1 MAETLIQE
9 LLDKDLATKEVSLR
23 IGYSGY
29 EHAATNGSHRLDTY
43 TNIPSHLQ
51 KAFLELFEA
60 KANKSMRIRTLNL
73 SLNQV
78 KPMEETGYQP
88 SLFSEPVSE
97 QKEVAIERA
106 MIEIHKKYGKNA
118 MLRGI
123 DYMPKATLRVRNTLI
138 GGHHA

>member
-1 MAETLIQE
+1 
-9 LLDKDLATKEVSLR
+9 
-23 IGYSGY
+23 
-29 EHAATNGSHRLDTY
+29 
-43 TNIPSHLQ
+43 
-51 KAFLELFEA
+51 
-60 KANKSMRIRTLNL
+60 MRIRTLNL

-88 SLFSEPVSE
+88 SLFSDPVSE
-97 QKEVAIERA
+97 QKEVAIEKA

-123 DYMPKATLRVRNTLI
+123 DYMPKATLRLRNTLI